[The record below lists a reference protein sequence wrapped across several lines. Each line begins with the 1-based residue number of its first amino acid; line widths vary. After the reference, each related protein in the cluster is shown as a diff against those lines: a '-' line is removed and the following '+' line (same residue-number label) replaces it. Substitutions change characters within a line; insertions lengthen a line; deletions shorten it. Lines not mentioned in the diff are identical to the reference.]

1 MMRDRLQDP
10 MNYSPTTGSTGLST
24 FLLGAAAGA
33 AVALLLAPAEGRRN
47 REWLKDNARRL
58 RDGAE
63 DRLGSARHALEDGAS
78 TVKNVVE
85 TGKEVVRES
94 VTAGREALGKAREA
108 TSTGTTGTSS
118 YGGTTAS
125 TTSRTP

>member
-10 MNYSPTTGSTGLST
+10 MNYSLSNTGSTGLST

-33 AVALLLAPAEGRRN
+33 AVALLFAPAEGRRN
-47 REWLKDNARRL
+47 REWLRDGARRL

-63 DRLGSARHALEDGAS
+63 DRLGEARHAIGDGAS

-94 VTAGREALGKAREA
+94 VTAGREALGKARETAAAA
-108 TSTGTTGTSS
+108 TTTGST
-118 YGGTTAS
+118 YGG

>member
-10 MNYSPTTGSTGLST
+10 MNYSLSNTGPGSTGLST

-33 AVALLLAPAEGRRN
+33 AVALLFSPAEGRRN
-47 REWLKDNARRL
+47 REWLKDGARRL

-63 DRLGSARHALEDGAS
+63 DRLGDARHAIEDGAS
-78 TVKNVVE
+78 TVKNVVD

-94 VTAGREALGKAREA
+94 VTAGREALGKARETAGSA
-108 TSTGTTGTSS
+108 TST
-118 YGGTTAS
+118 YGGTGAS